1 MSGQRPKTQLAL
13 AFPSEDPGEAPRTVG
28 EGTEPHTANRASQ
41 HPVPDIPLMEQICE
55 RENLIQAWDRV
66 QANGG
71 AAGVDGLTIE
81 ETGERLRTLRPTI
94 RDQLLRGTYQ
104 PQPVR
109 RVEIPKPDGGVRLLG
124 IPTVL
129 DRLIQ
134 QAILQVLNPQ
144 WDPTFSES
152 SFGFR
157 PNRSAHQAVA
167 QAQAFIIE
175 GYDWVVDID
184 LEKFFDRVNHDIL
197 MSRVARRV
205 SDKRVLK
212 LTRAYLSAG
221 VMEDGL
227 VSPSDEGTPQ
237 GGPLSPL
244 LSNLLLDDLDKELE
258 RRGHR
263 FCRYADDCNIYV
275 RTQRAGERV
284 MESVTRFL
292 TGHLRLKVNAS
303 KSAVGRPKDR
313 KFLGFRFTWGRSGK
327 RSIAPKS
334 LSRFKERIRE
344 LTNRHGGA
352 SLDVVVKHLAGYLN
366 GWGGYY
372 GFCQTPSELEE
383 LDGWIRRRLRAW
395 LWPHWRTWKNRTRML
410 CRFGVPRC
418 RAAEAAAASRGPWA
432 MATHPVVHEALNRKF
447 FADLGVPQLRKMMR
461 T

>member
-1 MSGQRPKTQLAL
+1 MRGSRPQIQLEL
-13 AFPSEDPGEAPRTVG
+13 AFPPEDPGEAPRTDG
-28 EGTEPHTANRASQ
+28 EGTEPHTANRTSQ
-41 HPVPDIPLMEQICE
+41 HPVPDIPLREQIRE

-66 QANGG
+66 RSNGG

-81 ETGERLRTLRPTI
+81 QTGEHLQTLWPTI
-94 RDQLLRGTYQ
+94 RDQLLQGTYQ

-124 IPTVL
+124 IPTVR

-134 QAILQVLNPQ
+134 QAILQVLSPQ

-167 QAQAFIIE
+167 QAQTFIIE
-175 GYDWVVDID
+175 GNDWVVDID
-184 LEKFFDRVNHDIL
+184 LEKFFDRVNHDVL

-212 LTRAYLSAG
+212 LTRAYLRAG

-244 LSNLLLDDLDKELE
+244 VSNLLWDDLDKELE

-275 RTQRAGERV
+275 QTQRAGERV

-292 TGHLRLKVNAS
+292 TERLRLKVNAS

-313 KFLGFRFTWGRSGK
+313 KFLGFRFTWGKSTK
-327 RSIAPKS
+327 RAIAPKS

-344 LTNRHGGA
+344 LTNRHCGR
-352 SLDVVVKHLAGYLN
+352 SMEDVVKHLSRYLN

-372 GFCQTPSELEE
+372 GFCQTPSELKA
-383 LDGWIRRRLRAW
+383 LDGWIRRRLRAL
-395 LWPHWRTWKNRTRML
+395 LWQQGRTWKNRTRRL
-410 CRFGVPRC
+410 QSLGVPRG
-418 RAAEAAAASRGPWA
+418 RAAEAASSSRGPWA
-432 MATHPVVHEALNRKF
+432 MATHPVVQEALTVKF
-447 FADLGVPQLRKMMR
+447 FADLGVPQLRTMMR